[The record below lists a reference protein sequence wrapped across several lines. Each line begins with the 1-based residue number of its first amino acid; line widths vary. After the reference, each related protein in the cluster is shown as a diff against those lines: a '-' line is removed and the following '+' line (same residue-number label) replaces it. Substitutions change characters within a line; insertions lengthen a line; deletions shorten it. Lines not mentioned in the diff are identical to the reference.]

1 MRNSAMEKEF
11 KDQVVLITGATGG
24 IGEACARRYAQDE
37 ARLVLLGRDPARL
50 EALRVKLAMDEDRC
64 LLLAGDISDEAYVRS
79 SVEAAAER
87 FGRIDVLV
95 NTAGISG
102 PAVLAEDYS
111 YEDFRAC
118 YETNVFGTFLTMKYV
133 LPLMKAQ
140 KKGAIV
146 NTGSSSGIR
155 GYDLESGYG
164 SSKWA
169 TIGLTK
175 NVAAENPDT
184 GVRVNC
190 ISPGWVDT
198 KMMTQILEN
207 YAKKSGG
214 DPSAYYQTS
223 PMGRAGRPDEM
234 AEGVYYL
241 TSSAASFIN
250 GSNLVIDGGSTIG

>member
-1 MRNSAMEKEF
+1 
-11 KDQVVLITGATGG
+11 
-24 IGEACARRYAQDE
+24 
-37 ARLVLLGRDPARL
+37 
-50 EALRVKLAMDEDRC
+50 
-64 LLLAGDISDEAYVRS
+64 
-79 SVEAAAER
+79 
-87 FGRIDVLV
+87 V

-102 PAVLAEDYS
+102 PSVLAEDYS

-118 YETNVFGTFLTMKYV
+118 YETNVYGTFLTMKYA
-133 LPLMKAQ
+133 LPIMKAQ

-155 GYDLESGYG
+155 GYDLESAYG

-198 KMMTQILEN
+198 KMMAQILEN
-207 YAKKSGG
+207 YAKMGDG
-214 DPSAYYQTS
+214 DPSVYYNTS
-223 PMGRAGRPDEM
+223 PMGRAGAPEEIAD
-234 AEGVYYL
+234 GVYFL
-241 TSSAASFIN
+241 TSEKASFIN
-250 GSNLVIDGGSTIG
+250 GSNLVVDGGSTIG

>member
-1 MRNSAMEKEF
+1 MEF
-11 KDQVVLITGATGG
+11 KDQVVMITGSTGG
-24 IGEACARRYAQDE
+24 IGKACAERYAQDE
-37 ARLVLLGRDPARL
+37 AKLVLLGRNKKRL
-50 EALRVKLAMDEDRC
+50 ETLRSELKLGEDRC
-64 LLLAGDISDEAYVRS
+64 IVCSGEISDEAYVIR
-79 SVEAAAER
+79 SVEQAMES

-102 PAVLAEDYS
+102 PSVLAEDYS
-111 YEDFRAC
+111 YKDFRAC
-118 YETNVFGTFLTMKYV
+118 YETNVYGTFLTMKYA
-133 LPLMKAQ
+133 LPIMKAQ

-155 GYDLESGYG
+155 GYDLESAYG

-198 KMMTQILEN
+198 KMMAQILEN
-207 YAKKSGG
+207 YAKMGDG
-214 DPSAYYQTS
+214 DPSVYYNTS
-223 PMGRAGRPDEM
+223 PMGRAGAPEEIAD
-234 AEGVYYL
+234 GVYFL
-241 TSSAASFIN
+241 TSEKASFIN
-250 GSNLVIDGGSTIG
+250 GSNLVVDGGSTIG